1 MVDISDIDKMDYDI
15 ACIYRDEVN
24 RYPAQKTSQ
33 NPGEQDKRCMAM
45 YKEAKWERLGY
56 TPDSYCS
63 GDCSGCQLPCFGF
76 GDTMLEHESI
86 LDSDL
91 SEAANL

>member
-45 YKEAKWERLGY
+45 YKEAKWE
-56 TPDSYCS
+56 
-63 GDCSGCQLPCFGF
+63 
-76 GDTMLEHESI
+76 
-86 LDSDL
+86 
-91 SEAANL
+91 

>member
-1 MVDISDIDKMDYDI
+1 MNDNQDILDFDI
-15 ACIYRDEVN
+15 ASIYCDDIN
-24 RYPAQKTSQ
+24 RYPAQKTRQGVGDSD
-33 NPGEQDKRCMAM
+33 NRCMAL

-56 TPDSYCS
+56 TSDSYCS

-76 GDTMLEHESI
+76 GDSMLEHESI

-91 SEAANL
+91 SEAASL